1 MKYAMVILR
10 DEEEWQPLK
19 PEQLDFE
26 LTAGWW
32 AGLKGKVTASA
43 RLGSRDQSTTVT
55 WRGEQ
60 PVVTDGPYI
69 EAKETVGGVVVVDV
83 DSVQEAIELATTF
96 PNRVG
101 IRIEVR
107 PVLEG

>member
-10 DEEEWQPLK
+10 DEEEWQPLS

-32 AGLKGKVTASA
+32 AGLKGKVVASV
-43 RLGSRDQSTTVT
+43 RLGLPDESTTVT
-55 WRGEQ
+55 WRGDQ
-60 PVVTDGPYI
+60 PVVTDGPYV
-69 EAKETVGGVVVVDV
+69 EAKETVGGMVVVDV
-83 DSVQEAIELATTF
+83 GSPQEAIELATTF
-96 PNRVG
+96 PSRVG